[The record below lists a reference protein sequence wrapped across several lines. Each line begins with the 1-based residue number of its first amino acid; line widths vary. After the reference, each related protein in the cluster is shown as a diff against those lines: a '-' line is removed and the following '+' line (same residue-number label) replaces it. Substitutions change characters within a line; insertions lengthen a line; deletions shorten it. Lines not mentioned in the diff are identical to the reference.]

1 MINRNI
7 IRLGLTILGV
17 IGVPVTSYL
26 SVRGHEKAKSA
37 ETKQDKLK
45 AYLPAIISG
54 TVTTGSII
62 GSHKMSSKEIAA
74 LTATAT
80 YAITNRNKLEEKLG
94 EYVDR
99 DEAKQIKNEVA
110 KLTTGN
116 EKKKY
121 PSVETTGKG
130 SLKVLEGYSGR
141 WFYSS
146 MEAVIEAEKKLN
158 QHLRSGEYVCM
169 NDFYKWLGI
178 ASTHFGDQW
187 GWTPNEDYYDY
198 TIEDPIEFE
207 NTLVDDEDGEP
218 LLLID
223 IFTYPME
230 CWKEV

>member
-7 IRLGLTILGV
+7 IRLGLTILGI

-26 SVRGHEKAKSA
+26 SVKGHDKAKTA
-37 ETKQDKLK
+37 ETKKDKLK

-62 GSHKMSSKEIAA
+62 GSHKMSSKEIVA

-80 YAITNRNKLEEKLG
+80 YAINNRNKLEEKLG
-94 EYVDR
+94 QYIDR

-110 KLTTGN
+110 KLSSGN
-116 EKKKY
+116 EKHIG
-121 PSVETTGKG
+121 PSIESTGKG

-146 MEAVIEAEKKLN
+146 MESVIEAENKLN
-158 QHLRSGEYVCM
+158 QHLKNGEYVCM
-169 NDFYKWLGI
+169 NDFYSWLGI
-178 ASTHFGDQW
+178 AATHFGDQW
-187 GWTPNEDYYDY
+187 GWAPNEDYYEY
-198 TIEDPIEFE
+198 TIENPIEFE
-207 NTLVDDEDGEP
+207 NTLVDDENGEP

-223 IFTYPME
+223 IYTYPME
-230 CWKEV
+230 CWREV